1 MASHSG
7 RNLSLQAYR
16 DDLVCLR
23 PSTKELKERGRAFQ
37 VARRRERPGP
47 LPWRKSMQERIK
59 LAQSLKPTLK
69 GCPWGFAPSDSLR
82 FRQLSHALKAI
93 SVGGGGV
100 SDDSDGEDEPQKK
113 PVSRKGVTKKTIV
126 DTQKRDEDSFEGI
139 TERCRLALTKKFKKP
154 PTKLQLQVAVKK
166 EEQAWKVRKAKEEA
180 AIGKLA
186 HMSEEE
192 RAMVQDVVW
201 QTKVTRQDFEFVFIT
216 YLLPA
221 ECRKMHFCLMKLSC
235 Y

>member
-1 MASHSG
+1 
-7 RNLSLQAYR
+7 
-16 DDLVCLR
+16 
-23 PSTKELKERGRAFQ
+23 
-37 VARRRERPGP
+37 
-47 LPWRKSMQERIK
+47 MQERIK

-100 SDDSDGEDEPQKK
+100 SDDSDGEEESQKK
-113 PVSRKGVTKKTIV
+113 KKTPVIRKGVTNATATTKRV

-166 EEQAWKVRKAKEEA
+166 EEQDWKVRKAKEEA

-186 HMSEEE
+186 HLSEEE
-192 RAMVQDVVW
+192 RALVRDVVW
-201 QTKVTRQDFEFVFIT
+201 QTKVIKDKDSEFVFMT
-216 YLLPA
+216 YLPLPA
-221 ECRKMHFCLMKLSC
+221 ECRNMHFYLIQKCPAIER
-235 Y
+235 